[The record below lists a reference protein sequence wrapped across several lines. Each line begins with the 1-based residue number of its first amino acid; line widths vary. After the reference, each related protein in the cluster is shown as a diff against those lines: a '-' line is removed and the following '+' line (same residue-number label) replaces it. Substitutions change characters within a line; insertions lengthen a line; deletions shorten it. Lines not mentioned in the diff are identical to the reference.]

1 MIDGT
6 FEAMSAGELFAR
18 PATYLPAVYADG
30 LSYDEIN
37 ERVKMAIA
45 EAFDTQ
51 S

>member
-1 MIDGT
+1 MN
-6 FEAMSAGELFAR
+6 AGKLFAR
-18 PATYLPAVYADG
+18 PAKVRLNSLHSVCPDG
-30 LSYDEIN
+30 LAYDEIN